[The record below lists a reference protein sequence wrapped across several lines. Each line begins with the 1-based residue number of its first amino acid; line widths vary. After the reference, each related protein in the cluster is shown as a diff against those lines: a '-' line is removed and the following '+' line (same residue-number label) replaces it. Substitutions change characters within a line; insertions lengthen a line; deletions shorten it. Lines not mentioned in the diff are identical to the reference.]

1 MAFLARRC
9 AIAAGGVGGWA
20 SLPASRGVLGGL
32 SFGVGLRPVLQS
44 ATQRAPLVLAAAAAA
59 RGPAVRPAGT
69 LVAAL
74 RAPAAEPGGGLRP
87 LWARG
92 FATRSRSERDR
103 ANQRRRRR
111 RRRQPSPARGV
122 GKEWFGYLRDVGLPA
137 NAARAVER
145 RFLQHSVPF
154 PCLEVLQYRVL
165 RNRFGVRKNDARA
178 IARTA
183 RADLRAA
190 AAARAAERRRRARS
204 RSQEERTA
212 RASTGGRGERRER
225 AEEGAG
231 EQGAADGDTDH
242 RGGQQSSGER
252 GRQRRQGSAKAEGKR
267 RRQEAEEAEKAKRAN
282 RRERRASKAER
293 RADRERRRRQ
303 RTEARQRRWAEWEE
317 PAEGYSAGETGGGS
331 AGGEAWWDAWGKD
344 PGSAWRESQ
353 QQQAE
358 GWERH
363 RAQWRRRQQRAHGNG
378 RSRNG
383 HQNGHG
389 NGQPRAAGLRRDAS
403 TISALADLGLERGWI
418 GSESEL
424 RRAFNRKAL
433 EYHPDTADPELPPT
447 LAAAKFRAAQ
457 DAFQLLK
464 PKLRA

>member
-20 SLPASRGVLGGL
+20 LGLPASRLGGL
-32 SFGVGLRPVLQS
+32 SFGVGLRPVLQ
-44 ATQRAPLVLAAAAAA
+44 AVTQRAPLVLPAAA
-59 RGPAVRPAGT
+59 RGPAVRSAGT

-74 RAPAAEPGGGLRP
+74 RAPAAEPGGLPP

-103 ANQRRRRR
+103 ANRRRRR
-111 RRRQPSPARGV
+111 RRRRPSPPPPPRGG
-122 GKEWFGYLRDVGLPA
+122 GKQWFGYLRDVGLPA

-165 RNRFGVRKNDARA
+165 RNRFGVRKNDARV

-225 AEEGAG
+225 AEEGAD
-231 EQGAADGDTDH
+231 EQGAAGGDTDH
-242 RGGQQSSGER
+242 SSGQQSSGER
-252 GRQRRQGSAKAEGKR
+252 GRQRRQGSGKAEGKR

-282 RRERRASKAER
+282 RRERRANKAER

-317 PAEGYSAGETGGGS
+317 PPEGYSTGESGDGS

-363 RAQWRRRQQRAHGNG
+363 RAQWRRRQQRAHSNG
-378 RSRNG
+378 HSRNG